1 MDLQLVLKQQH
12 GFAVYPSVKIFDEMA
27 DQDKTSWI
35 HLKNLLF
42 GDFIRVFKEN
52 DNFIEKVVKNETYIK
67 VRSRN
72 CTGYILK
79 TKIRPDRILEVN
91 FVDVGQGDGCH
102 VVTPNDQH
110 YIIDAGGS
118 DNMFRFLK
126 WRFNTKL
133 SQFAPPPFNAVIS
146 HPDSDHYLGFG
157 HLFAKQVA
165 GQQFSF
171 KNIYH
176 SGLVQREGADELGA
190 KIAQG
195 NTNFITELVLTDQEM
210 KAHLNALGE
219 GSLHERTL
227 KKALIQNPKVNFSA
241 AIKEAV
247 SQPAYLLNT
256 AQLKME
262 ILAPLTEQVQGK
274 RTLRYFKAKSGNSDN
289 VGRTKNG
296 HSVVIKLVMGNVRIL
311 LGGDLNPPAEDF
323 LLQSYAGKDIV
334 ALRKEIQT
342 TIDSNRK
349 AVLQS
354 QLDTIIDSVKKY
366 FQVDFA
372 KSCHHGSAD
381 FTNEFLQAVNPL
393 ATIISS
399 GDDEPHCHPRPDTLG
414 TIGKYSRGE
423 RSYIFS
429 TELMR
434 SSKEFIKIKDLDLDK
449 EKERIVTVYGMIN
462 LRTDGDK
469 VIIAQKLERPR
480 GKQTWDIHQF
490 EWNKNLQVVERVATG
505 SGDDD

>member
-1 MDLQLVLKQQH
+1 MDLTLILQQGH
-12 GFAVYPSVKIFDEMA
+12 GFAVYPSVQIFDEKLNE
-27 DQDKTSWI
+27 DNELKWT

-42 GDFIRVFKEN
+42 GDYIRVLKEQN
-52 DNFIEKVVKNETYIK
+52 QFIEKEVKQQTYIK
-67 VRSRN
+67 IRSRN

-79 TKIRPDRILEVN
+79 DKIRPDRILEIN

-102 VVTPNDQH
+102 LVTPEDEH

-118 DNMFRFLK
+118 DNMYRFLK
-126 WRFNTKL
+126 WRFNTQF
-133 SQFAPPPFNAVIS
+133 SQHAPPPLNAVIS

-157 HLFAKQVA
+157 ELFTKQA
-165 GQQFSF
+165 DNLQQFTF
-171 KNIYH
+171 KKIYH
-176 SGLVQREGADELGA
+176 SALVQREGSNELGA
-190 KIAQG
+190 TIKVG
-195 NTNFITELVLTDQEM
+195 HTNFIKDLVLTDHDM
-210 KAHLNALGE
+210 KQHLNGTGE
-219 GSLHERTL
+219 ASLHERTL
-227 KKALIQNPKVNFSA
+227 KKAIKQNPNVNFIASLR
-241 AIKEAV
+241 EDV
-247 SQPAYLLNT
+247 LQPSYIVDANK
-256 AQLKME
+256 LKME
-262 ILAPLTEQVQGK
+262 VLGPLTENIQGQ
-274 RTLRYFKAKSGNSDN
+274 RTLRYFKAKKGNSDN

-296 HSVVIKLVMGNVRIL
+296 HSVVIKLTIGHVRVL
-311 LGGDLNPPAEDF
+311 LGGDLNPPAEDY
-323 LLQSYAGKDIV
+323 LLQAYSGVDIA
-334 ALRKEIQT
+334 ALRKSISTEQDLLKKT
-342 TIDSNRK
+342 KLIDKLTEAIEVAR
-349 AVLQS
+349 
-354 QLDTIIDSVKKY
+354 KY
-366 FQVDFA
+366 FEVDFA

-434 SSKEFIKIKDLDLDK
+434 SSKEFIKIKTLDLAK

-469 VIIAQKLERPR
+469 VIIAQKLERAR

-490 EWNKNLQVVERVATG
+490 EWNEKLGAIERVETG
-505 SGDDD
+505 KED